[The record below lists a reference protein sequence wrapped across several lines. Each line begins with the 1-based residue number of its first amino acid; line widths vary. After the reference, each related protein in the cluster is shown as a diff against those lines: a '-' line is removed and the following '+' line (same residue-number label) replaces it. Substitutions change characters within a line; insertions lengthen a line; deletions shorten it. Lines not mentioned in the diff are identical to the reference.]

1 MSARASYALRD
12 ARGDAPVVIEV
23 DELVS
28 HYGERRIL
36 NGVSLSVREG
46 EILVMAEDGMSR
58 QQIES
63 ELVSRFPDI
72 QGYLGRPELIYG
84 TALAALI
91 AITMLLIAARRWT
104 RRTAPAQAPS
114 AKVPPP
120 DASEMDRLDDA
131 LDRIEGF

>member
-1 MSARASYALRD
+1 
-12 ARGDAPVVIEV
+12 
-23 DELVS
+23 
-28 HYGERRIL
+28 
-36 NGVSLSVREG
+36 
-46 EILVMAEDGMSR
+46 MSR